1 MNQGILYGVGVGP
14 GDPELLTMKAVRILR
29 EADVIAAPDTGGEKT
44 ALGICKEYIAGKP
57 ILLCDMPM
65 LRDKALLARKY
76 DSAADEICSILD
88 SGRNVAF
95 ITLGDPTVYS
105 TYLYVHQRVR
115 ARGYT
120 AELVPGVPSFCAA
133 AARLGES
140 LCEAAEPLTIIPASN
155 REIDTFLDLPGTKVL
170 MKTGRAMAQV
180 KRTLSERR
188 VSVQSV
194 ENCGLAGER
203 VFRSLDEID
212 TEAGYFS
219 IVVVKEKV

>member
-1 MNQGILYGVGVGP
+1 M
-14 GDPELLTMKAVRILR
+14 
-29 EADVIAAPDTGGEKT
+29 
-44 ALGICKEYIAGKP
+44 
-57 ILLCDMPM
+57 LLCDMPM

-194 ENCGLAGER
+194 ENCGLVGER

-219 IVVVKEKV
+219 LVVVKEKV

>member
-1 MNQGILYGVGVGP
+1 M
-14 GDPELLTMKAVRILR
+14 
-29 EADVIAAPDTGGEKT
+29 
-44 ALGICKEYIAGKP
+44 
-57 ILLCDMPM
+57 
-65 LRDKALLARKY
+65 
-76 DSAADEICSILD
+76 
-88 SGRNVAF
+88 
-95 ITLGDPTVYS
+95 
-105 TYLYVHQRVR
+105 
-115 ARGYT
+115 
-120 AELVPGVPSFCAA
+120 PGVPSFCAA

>member
-1 MNQGILYGVGVGP
+1 MKRGTLYGVGVGP
-14 GDPELLTMKAVRILR
+14 GDPELLTCKAVRILR
-29 EADVIAAPDTGGEKT
+29 GADIIAVPDTGGENT
-44 ALGICKEYIAGKP
+44 ALGICRQYIEGKP
-57 ILLCDMPM
+57 LLFCDMPM
-65 LRDKALLARKY
+65 VRDKQLLARKY
-76 DSAADEICSILD
+76 DEAADEICKILD
-88 SGRNVAF
+88 SGRDAAF

-115 ARGYT
+115 ARGYQT
-120 AELVPGVPSFCAA
+120 ELVPGVPSFCAA

-140 LCEAAEPLTIIPASN
+140 LCEAAEPLVIVPASN

-180 KRTLSERR
+180 KRTLSERK

-194 ENCGLAGER
+194 ENCGLPGER

-219 IVVVKEKV
+219 IVVVKEKS